1 MFKKN
6 IGKPVIVFSVLA
18 LLTLSLLSFA
28 FADKEREAPYSAV
41 MAPGPVADEENKDV
55 RSVATEIGTALGS
68 ALSDESDVAEIAGVI
83 MGEEIGVRE
92 LQVRAVLYEYS
103 GNANPLLAAWNSYKV
118 TIYEKKFAEEHDL
131 IPTDAEIWE
140 FTQQMKEQAYSA
152 PDGGMYAETLL
163 EAAGMTSDEYWNDYK
178 IKFETPAQL
187 INANIARYV
196 RENGLTWPTDD
207 EITNAS
213 IIKAWG
219 IIPFPMFY
227 ISLVRF

>member
-6 IGKPVIVFSVLA
+6 IEKTAIIFSVLA
-18 LLTLSLLSFA
+18 LLALSLWLFA
-28 FADKEREAPYSAV
+28 FADKEREAPYSGITAQ
-41 MAPGPVADEENKDV
+41 GPVADEENKDV
-55 RSVATEIGTALGS
+55 RSVVTEIGTALGS
-68 ALSDESDVAEIAGVI
+68 AWSDESDGAEIAGVI

-92 LQVRAVLYEYS
+92 LQARAVLYEYN

-131 IPTDAEIWE
+131 MPTDAEIWE
-140 FTQQMKEQAYSA
+140 FTQQMKEDIYSA
-152 PDGGMYAETLL
+152 PDGGMYAKTLL
-163 EAAGMTSDEYWNDYK
+163 EAAGMTEDEYWNDYK

-196 RENGLTWPTDD
+196 RENGLTWPTDGEIIGSCRD

-213 IIKAWG
+213 IMKAWAKRT
-219 IIPFPMFY
+219 P
-227 ISLVRF
+227 